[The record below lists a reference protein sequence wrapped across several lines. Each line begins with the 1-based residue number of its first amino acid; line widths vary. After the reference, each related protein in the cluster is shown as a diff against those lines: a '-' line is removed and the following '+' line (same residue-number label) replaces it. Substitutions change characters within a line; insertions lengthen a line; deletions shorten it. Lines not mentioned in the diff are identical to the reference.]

1 MKRDETELGELAF
14 MNGDNLVLKPQPNIT
29 PQNNG
34 ELVIQ
39 RNSDTSLVWKYIG
52 LDGVVR
58 TSSPITFS

>member
-1 MKRDETELGELAF
+1 MKPDEKQLGALAF
-14 MNGDNLVLKPQPNIT
+14 MDAESLVLKPQPNVT

-39 RNSDTSLVWKYIG
+39 RNSDTSLVWKYRG